1 MAPRKSSL
9 LLIPACIALASVVWP
24 SDAAAQRH
32 VVAVGGYYGRPYY
45 PYYARAY
52 PYYYNPFFSFGFGF
66 GYGYGAP
73 FYPYGYGYPYP
84 YGGYYYDPT
93 PELRVQVTPRQ
104 AEVYIDGYLVGTV
117 DDYDGTFQ
125 RLHVPFGE
133 HQISIYRE
141 GYHTISEPMLFLPG
155 QSYNIKQAMQPLGAG
170 VAPEPRPAP
179 DPNRRAPEPRG
190 GSNDPR
196 GSGGYPR
203 VAPEGPGEDP
213 GRGAESDP
221 RDRDRNADRFGSVA
235 IRVQPADAIV
245 LIDGERWDTSTGDD
259 RLQVQLSEGQHRV
272 EIRKDGFK
280 TYASTVRVRNGD
292 RQTLNVS
299 LSPGQ

>member
-9 LLIPACIALASVVWP
+9 RLIPACIALASVVWP

-32 VVAVGGYYGRPYY
+32 VVAVGGYYGHARPY

-73 FYPYGYGYPYP
+73 FYPYGYPYP

-141 GYHTISEPMLFLPG
+141 GYHTISEPMLFRPG
-155 QSYNIKQAMQPLGAG
+155 QSYNIKQAMQPLATGA
-170 VAPEPRPAP
+170 APEPRPAP

-196 GSGGYPR
+196 GSSGYPR
-203 VAPEGPGEDP
+203 LAPEGPGEDP
-213 GRGAESDP
+213 QAAPGRSAQSDP
-221 RDRDRNADRFGSVA
+221 REGDRNADRFGSLA

-245 LIDGERWDTSTGDD
+245 LIDGERWDTSSGDD
-259 RLQVQLSEGQHRV
+259 RLQVQL
-272 EIRKDGFK
+272 RKD
-280 TYASTVRVRNGD
+280 STAWRSGRTD
-292 RQTLNVS
+292 SR
-299 LSPGQ
+299 PMHRR

>member
-1 MAPRKSSL
+1 MSGRRRLLHNGTSSL
-9 LLIPACIALASVVWP
+9 LE
-24 SDAAAQRH
+24 
-32 VVAVGGYYGRPYY
+32 GYYGHGRPYY

-73 FYPYGYGYPYP
+73 FYPYGYGIMYP

-141 GYHTISEPMLFLPG
+141 GYHTISEPMLFRPG
-155 QSYNIKQAMQPLGAG
+155 QSYNIKQAMQPLGTG
-170 VAPEPRPAP
+170 VAPEPRPSP
-179 DPNRRAPEPRG
+179 DPNRRTPEFRG

-196 GSGGYPR
+196 GSAGYPR
-203 VAPEGPGEDP
+203 SLLRAPAKIRAAARNPTLATVI
-213 GRGAESDP
+213 GAET
-221 RDRDRNADRFGSVA
+221 GLV
-235 IRVQPADAIV
+235 
-245 LIDGERWDTSTGDD
+245 RWPFACSPPM
-259 RLQVQLSEGQHRV
+259 RLC
-272 EIRKDGFK
+272 
-280 TYASTVRVRNGD
+280 
-292 RQTLNVS
+292 
-299 LSPGQ
+299 